1 MPANNP
7 FNELPFAYGH
17 PTATAVLR
25 QTSDDFQVE
34 EVLGFEPEGEG
45 EHLWLWLEKSGVN
58 TDQVA
63 RQLARIAGVRQGDVS
78 YAGLKDRNAVTRQWF
93 SVHLPKGDIAVAEQW
108 HDAHWHVLRAA
119 KARRKIRRGSL
130 HGNHFIITLRE
141 VQGDERD
148 IESRLRR
155 IAESGVPNYFGE
167 QRFGQDNIAQAEAMA
182 RGALHVSDRHLRGIY
197 LSSLRS
203 ALFNAVLARRVQDKT
218 WDKALPGEALNLNGS
233 HSFFVADAID
243 EIIINRLVQSDIHP
257 TGPLWGKGDPPC
269 RNEALAIELSVIDEC
284 PDIWKQS
291 CIDAGMKQERRQ
303 LRMTVQGLQWQ
314 WNGDGPL
321 QLDFSLPAGAYATAV
336 IREMVNTRRLI
347 STGSGAAE

>member
-155 IAESGVPNYFGE
+155 IAESGVPN
-167 QRFGQDNIAQAEAMA
+167 
-182 RGALHVSDRHLRGIY
+182 
-197 LSSLRS
+197 
-203 ALFNAVLARRVQDKT
+203 
-218 WDKALPGEALNLNGS
+218 
-233 HSFFVADAID
+233 
-243 EIIINRLVQSDIHP
+243 
-257 TGPLWGKGDPPC
+257 
-269 RNEALAIELSVIDEC
+269 
-284 PDIWKQS
+284 
-291 CIDAGMKQERRQ
+291 
-303 LRMTVQGLQWQ
+303 
-314 WNGDGPL
+314 
-321 QLDFSLPAGAYATAV
+321 
-336 IREMVNTRRLI
+336 
-347 STGSGAAE
+347 